1 MEDIEI
7 LKEIGRGSYGSVW
20 LVSRFSDRRLLVL
33 KKVSIY
39 LFIFFYV
46 IAFSNVVILYHSAV
60 GS

>member
-39 LFIFFYV
+39 FFFFYV